1 MYRKSAPGTVID
13 SVDDSSLHPG
23 GDTSTSRAE
32 QAGTPVSHARWRKV
46 WSEPSVIKGIR
57 VKIKRVTAH
66 IIDLADHGPASQTE
80 PAEVV
85 NDFLDR
91 AQS

>member
-32 QAGTPVSHARWRKV
+32 QAGTLASHARRRKV
-46 WSEPSVIKGIR
+46 WSESSMIEGVGIKIE
-57 VKIKRVTAH
+57 RVTAH
-66 IIDLADHGPASQTE
+66 IIDLADHGPAFQTE